1 MLLDLNRGT
10 LAVYKNGRRLG
21 VMSDRLRGVYVW
33 AAVVRQPIQHYE
45 DFVRIDRRT
54 APGLDTQDHT

>member
-21 VMSDRLRGVYVW
+21 VMSDQLRGVYVW
-33 AAVVRQPIQHYE
+33 AVVSHPIQNGE
-45 DFVRIDRRT
+45 FVRIDRRT
-54 APGLDTQDHT
+54 APGLDTQDH